1 MYHNQP
7 YLDLSFYTLSHKSN
21 DFIHQHLV
29 DAYTAQVA
37 NENTKP
43 IALVYALAGLYLLI
57 VKKYSGRQVQ
67 LAHIEMS
74 KKSKIF
80 DTIILP
86 VNRGKITIKEVIETP
101 EGIERDEMIHQ
112 WCISVWDAYTS
123 EQNKVITLTSD
134 LLQKRI

>member
-1 MYHNQP
+1 
-7 YLDLSFYTLSHKSN
+7 
-21 DFIHQHLV
+21 
-29 DAYTAQVA
+29 
-37 NENTKP
+37 
-43 IALVYALAGLYLLI
+43 LAGLYLLI
-57 VKKYSGRQVQ
+57 EKKYSGRQVQ